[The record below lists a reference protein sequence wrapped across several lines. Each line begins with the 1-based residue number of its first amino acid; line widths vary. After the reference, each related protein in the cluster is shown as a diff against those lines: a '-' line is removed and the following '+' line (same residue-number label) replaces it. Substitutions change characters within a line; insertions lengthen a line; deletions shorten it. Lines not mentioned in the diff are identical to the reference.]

1 MATTKTG
8 HEDPRQD
15 VVAELQ
21 NELPPR
27 DRGRAAWTTLTAISA
42 IAMATWGF
50 SATQGV
56 FREYYLKHPPYEG
69 NQLVASIGLL
79 GVGLLQGLSPFLLH
93 FIGRHPHVRPYMMWT
108 GMVAVAASTFG
119 AAFSTTVLQVI
130 VTQGLLYG
138 ISSGILFAPCI
149 SYVDEW
155 FLKRRGLANGIFFGA
170 ANIAS
175 AILSPVFAVLLRRF
189 GPRTTLIGWAI
200 FIAIV
205 ISLGIVC
212 VRSRPMETT
221 RTEEEKQLSKSSL
234 RPLKSPLLWLFVLSM
249 ALQSLANNLPANYL
263 PSYATDLGV
272 GSDEAALLVTYLCL
286 AGIVGQILLGA
297 LTDAIGPLVPFLLSV
312 VVSSFAVFVVW
323 GLGKAYWTMVIVSI
337 LFGAFAFSFMTL
349 RSDMAAIVVND
360 EGRSGDQLFVSGL
373 LLFTRGAIGVVSAF
387 VAAAVLQSRE
397 HVGVNH
403 GYGAGKWQPFII
415 LLGTTMTAA
424 LVGVFGLLGRKAR

>member
-1 MATTKTG
+1 M
-8 HEDPRQD
+8 
-15 VVAELQ
+15 
-21 NELPPR
+21 N
-27 DRGRAAWTTLTAISA
+27 
-42 IAMATWGF
+42 GF
-50 SATQGV
+50 S
-56 FREYYLKHPPYEG
+56 REEAL
-69 NQLVASIGLL
+69 QMASCMFQ
-79 GVGLLQGLSPFLLH
+79 VCLQRFCKFTHHG
-93 FIGRHPHVRPYMMWT
+93 T
-108 GMVAVAASTFG
+108 STND
-119 AAFSTTVLQVI
+119 
-130 VTQGLLYG
+130 
-138 ISSGILFAPCI
+138 IS
-149 SYVDEW
+149 
-155 FLKRRGLANGIFFGA
+155 FGA

-212 VRSRPMETT
+212 VRSRPLETT